1 MRRTIMSVFPVY
13 LLDFNFSDCPPNDLA
28 RGSREWILKMRH
40 RCAAPCQ
47 VTCLLVSHCFVLA
60 CIECGAN
67 ISPSQFLLKP
77 LSCHESW
84 SNIPQTGPKISSSLI
99 HHVLIFSKGEM
110 TKKLTHVTHMHWSAS
125 ANPRSVLS
133 YFNQSRD
140 RVCVTCHDV
149 MTQVFRVWWWPSLHK
164 RPLPWQF
171 ICGPPRH

>member
-99 HHVLIFSKGEM
+99 HHVLIFLKGAM

-125 ANPRSVLS
+125 SNPRSVLS
-133 YFNQSRD
+133 YFHQSRD
-140 RVCVTCHDV
+140 GVSVTCHDV